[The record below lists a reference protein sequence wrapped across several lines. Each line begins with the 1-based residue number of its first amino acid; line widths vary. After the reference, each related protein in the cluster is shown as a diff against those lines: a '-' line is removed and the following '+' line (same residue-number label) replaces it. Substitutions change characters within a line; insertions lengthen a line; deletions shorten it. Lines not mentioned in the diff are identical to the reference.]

1 MPRDFRSTRLRFTL
15 FDFYSLFTW
24 EDVQRVCHSQVQW
37 GCYGTSVIIR
47 LQAFGNCNR
56 RLIQQ
61 VIDEYVDQRY
71 HQIHREKRIIVADE
85 LKTVTLRIP
94 SATAA
99 SVCPL
104 GTAFT
109 PERSTS
115 ATTPAAETVTELH
128 FTAGIHTGGQSE
140 PDASPESYPVYEKV
154 LWAIRSPWRPW
165 SIWRRYRTMPL
176 LLADFICR
184 VCRRICA

>member
-1 MPRDFRSTRLRFTL
+1 MILFLCHKRYFSFPILFRCRTGS
-15 FDFYSLFTW
+15 
-24 EDVQRVCHSQVQW
+24 
-37 GCYGTSVIIR
+37 

-154 LWAIRSPWRPW
+154 L
-165 SIWRRYRTMPL
+165 
-176 LLADFICR
+176 
-184 VCRRICA
+184 

>member
-1 MPRDFRSTRLRFTL
+1 MGINPHSSVRTNPPDFAVASGPVRIREQIVLINMTQFNNR
-15 FDFYSLFTW
+15 SLFCLILFL
-24 EDVQRVCHSQVQW
+24 CHKRYFSFPILFRCRT
-37 GCYGTSVIIR
+37 GS

-154 LWAIRSPWRPW
+154 L
-165 SIWRRYRTMPL
+165 
-176 LLADFICR
+176 
-184 VCRRICA
+184 